1 MSISIKRYVDIQ
13 SGVGAA
19 VTVAQRDLIGRLFTS
34 NPKVPADAVIEF
46 DTLDDVAL
54 YFGGVSEEYKRAAF
68 YFGFVSKSISSP
80 RKLSFARWAKVASEA
95 RIYGGKVT
103 ATVADFV
110 AIGAAGSIS
119 ILVGGQEATVTT
131 ADFTGDVSFAD
142 VAASLQLAI
151 RAEAGSQFV
160 AATVTYDAGTGSFI
174 FASTEQEAAAI
185 SISAPGNL
193 AAPLGWTTAASPDPV
208 FSPGVDLTPIPDALT
223 ASVGLSN
230 NFGSFAFVDDL
241 SNDEAADASAWNA
254 ARNVEFMFSV
264 GVADLTAAAT
274 LVADVSGNGGTAIT
288 VAPDAGEYDEL
299 VPMAVLAAT
308 NYDLR
313 NSAQNYMFQKA
324 NLTPKVATNA
334 EADSFDQIRV
344 NYYGVT
350 QTAGQL
356 IAFYQRGVLMGTD
369 TSPLDMNTYA
379 NEIWLKDAAQSAIMG
394 LLLAL
399 PRVPA
404 NAEGRG
410 QVMAILQDPI
420 DRALRNGVI
429 SVGKPLTVQQ
439 KVFVGQVTGDPLA
452 FHQVQTIGYWLD
464 AVVEPFVGEGGN
476 TEFRIIYVLVYSKDD
491 AVRKVEG
498 THVLI

>member
-34 NPKVPADAVIEF
+34 NPKVPADAVVEF

-54 YFGGVSEEYKRAAF
+54 YFGGASEEYKRAAF
-68 YFGFVSKSISSP
+68 YFGFVSKSIASP

-95 RIYGGKVT
+95 RIYGGVVT
-103 ATVADFV
+103 ASVADFV
-110 AIGAAGSIS
+110 ALGAAGAIT
-119 ILVGGQEATVTT
+119 IRVGGQDATVTN
-131 ADFTGDVSFAD
+131 ADFTGDVSYAD
-142 VAASLQLAI
+142 VAGSLQTAI
-151 RAEAGSQFV
+151 RAEAGSQFA
-160 AATVTYDAGTGSFI
+160 AATVTYDAPTRSFV
-174 FASTEQEAAAI
+174 FKSTEQEAADI
-185 SISAPGNL
+185 SITDPGNL
-193 AAPLGWTTAASPDPV
+193 AGPLGWTTAASPDPV
-208 FSPGVDLTPIPDALT
+208 FSPGVDLTPIPDALS

-254 ARNVEFMFSV
+254 ARNVEFMFCV

-288 VAPDAGEYDEL
+288 VAPNAGEYDEL
-299 VPMAVLAAT
+299 VPMAILAAT

-324 NLTPKVATNA
+324 NLTPKVSTNA

-356 IAFYQRGVLMGTD
+356 IAFYQRGLLMGTD
-369 TSPLDMNTYA
+369 ASPLDMNTYA

-420 DRALRNGVI
+420 DRALRNGTI
-429 SVGKPLTVQQ
+429 SVGKPLTTQQ

-464 AVVEPFVGEGGN
+464 AVVEPFTGEGGN
-476 TEFRIIYVLVYSKDD
+476 TEFRIVYVLVYSKDD

>member
-34 NPKVPADAVIEF
+34 NPKVPADAVVEF
-46 DTLDDVAL
+46 DTAADVAL
-54 YFGGVSEEYKRAAF
+54 YFGGASEEYKRAAF

-80 RKLSFARWAKVASEA
+80 RKLSFARWAKVASAA
-95 RIYGGKVT
+95 RIFGGKVT

-110 AIGAAGSIS
+110 ALGGAGAIS

-131 ADFTGDVSFAD
+131 AALGAVASYAD
-142 VAASLQLAI
+142 VAAAVQTAI
-151 RAEAGSQFV
+151 RAEAGSQFA
-160 AATVTYDAGTGSFI
+160 AATVTYDAATGSFI
-174 FASTEQEAAAI
+174 FTSTEQEAAEI
-185 SISAPGNL
+185 SVSAPGNL
-193 AAPLGWTTAASPDPV
+193 AAPMGWTTAASPDPI
-208 FSPGVDLTPIPDALT
+208 FSPGVDLTPIADALT

-230 NFGSFAFVDDL
+230 NFGSFAFVDVL
-241 SNDEAADASAWNA
+241 TGDEAAEASAWNA
-254 ARNVEFMFSV
+254 ARNVEYLFATR
-264 GVADLTAAAT
+264 VADLAAAAS
-274 LVADVSGNGGTAIT
+274 LVADVSGNSGTAIT
-288 VAPDAGEYDEL
+288 LAPSAGEYDEL
-299 VPMAVLAAT
+299 LPTAILAAT

-313 NSAQNYMFQKA
+313 NAVQNYMFQKA
-324 NLTPKVATNA
+324 NLTPKVFTNA

-344 NYYGVT
+344 NYYGNT
-350 QTAGQL
+350 QTAGQQ
-356 IAFYQRGVLMGTD
+356 INFYQRGLLMGTD
-369 TSPLDMNTYA
+369 TAPLDMNTYA

-399 PRVPA
+399 PRIPA

-420 DRALRNGVI
+420 NRALNNGTI
-429 SVGKPLTVQQ
+429 SVGKPLTPVQ
-439 KVFVGQVTGDPLA
+439 KVYIGQVTGDPTA
-452 FHQVQTIGYWLD
+452 WHQVQTIGYWLD
-464 AVVEPFVGEGGN
+464 AVVEPFAGEGGN
-476 TEFRIIYVLVYSKDD
+476 TEFRIVYVLVYSKDD